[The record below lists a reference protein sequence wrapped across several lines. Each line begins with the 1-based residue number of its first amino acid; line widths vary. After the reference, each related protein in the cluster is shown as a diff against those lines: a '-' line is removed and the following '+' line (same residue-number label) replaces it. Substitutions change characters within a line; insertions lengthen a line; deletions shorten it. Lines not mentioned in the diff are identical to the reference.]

1 MIWDLMEKPE
11 SSTAAQAS
19 INHVFLCKCCTFS
32 GCVSD
37 LDELCGGLDH
47 RHGDQHDA
55 AAPVPGDLLPPH
67 PAQDG
72 EGGLIENPRL
82 AMVET
87 ICIAWFTLEYFL
99 RMAGA
104 PDKWEFITNGMN
116 ISKNS
121 APKKCTFVPS

>member
-1 MIWDLMEKPE
+1 
-11 SSTAAQAS
+11 
-19 INHVFLCKCCTFS
+19 
-32 GCVSD
+32 
-37 LDELCGGLDH
+37 
-47 RHGDQHDA
+47 
-55 AAPVPGDLLPPH
+55 
-67 PAQDG
+67 
-72 EGGLIENPRL
+72 
-82 AMVET
+82 MVET